1 MIYAIAGHS
10 KTHPGAIAHDGTTE
24 HQHTTDF
31 QQLFV
36 KKNQRLNICTDDES
50 FSLSQVIT
58 WINKNL
64 GPNDYVLDFHFNNN
78 NPDATGTEVFIH
90 ENAPA
95 HVRELA
101 SEIVTMIS
109 QVTGLRI
116 RRYQGDRIYK
126 YPKES
131 AIGTLGI
138 IEKILIEH
146 STAPVILI
154 EFCFL
159 NQRDMAQYL
168 PQRGRIA
175 ERLHQLLIP
184 RQNLIGNLN
193 PKSEPRI

>member
-10 KTHPGAIAHDGTTE
+10 KSHPGAIAHDGTTE
-24 HQHTTDF
+24 HFHTTDF
-31 QQLFV
+31 QQVFLR
-36 KKNQRLNICTDDES
+36 KNKRLNIRTDDES
-50 FSLSQVIT
+50 FSLSQVISHLNRRLAT
-58 WINKNL
+58 
-64 GPNDYVLDFHFNNN
+64 NDYVLDFHFNNN

-109 QVTGLRI
+109 QTAGLKI
-116 RRYQGDRIYK
+116 RWYQPDRMYK
-126 YPKES
+126 YPAES

-138 IEKILIEH
+138 IEKLLINH
-146 STAPVILI
+146 SVAPVILI

-168 PQRGRIA
+168 PRRGHIA
-175 ERLHQLLIP
+175 ERLHELLIP
-184 RQNLIGNLN
+184 RQNLVGNLN
-193 PKSEPRI
+193 PKTEPQI